1 MAFHPMSSCGG
12 IRVRSRSDVIPC
24 FRLPWRAFYEKG
36 WFCKAQRGGPGP
48 PPVAPRP
55 LFYPHSATSDAVA
68 SWCML
73 RSGTRRWLPT
83 PRRSR
88 ERNKARLAVHRDEVW
103 GDRRHTD
110 HDETLGCAPGEQVIG
125 IVDGATDPELMEQD
139 GQFAGHGHDRSFLG
153 ILPAA
158 PGDPLAVSSQVTRR
172 AK

>member
-1 MAFHPMSSCGG
+1 MSKVVFARPNVVGLVL
-12 IRVRSRSDVIPC
+12 RRS
-24 FRLPWRAFYEKG
+24 
-36 WFCKAQRGGPGP
+36 
-48 PPVAPRP
+48 P
-55 LFYPHSATSDAVA
+55 LDHSATSDAVA

-172 AK
+172 AKRPHDVLRRTDQEPST